1 MVVSRQSASSL
12 HSLKANSI
20 VQRSYL
26 EKAMSLIREKPRT
39 ISGRSLEVTRT
50 YLQRGQAVSRLLWIR
65 VSPKHTLSKIIIAL
79 PIAVLMLTMLILF
92 LIMLG
97 FTLLAIALMGAI
109 SRGGAKDTEDG

>member
-20 VQRSYL
+20 AQPADL
-26 EKAMSLIREKPRT
+26 ENGMSLIPEKHKT
-39 ISGRSLEVTRT
+39 IGGRSLEVSRT
-50 YLQRGQAVSRLLWIR
+50 YLQRGQAVSRSLWIR
-65 VSPKHTLSKIIIAL
+65 VSPKHPLLKAVMAP
-79 PIAVLMLTMLILF
+79 PIAVLVLTMLVLI

-109 SRGGAKDTEDG
+109 TRGGGKGH